1 MNTFYAHYTNMD
13 DDKEIV
19 RLIQFDFLD
28 MPEKEICKQAIEKAF
43 ELKQENESF
52 YMLETIQII

>member
-13 DDKEIV
+13 NNKEIV

-28 MPEKEICKQAIEKAF
+28 IPEKEIYKLAIEKAF

-52 YMLETIQII
+52 YMLEMVSLI